1 MRKFS
6 AFGFFH
12 LSFSRTKVKL
22 RNNFCEKD
30 FLMLLYNKTFY
41 DLHNFFTLRGK
52 RIHFERLGVASKPSP
67 GYDTL
72 ANLMA
77 KNGHQHITYLKV

>member
-1 MRKFS
+1 
-6 AFGFFH
+6 
-12 LSFSRTKVKL
+12 VKS
-22 RNNFCEKD
+22 NDEKY
-30 FLMLLYNKTFY
+30 FLMLFILVKIF
-41 DLHNFFTLRGK
+41 LEIQRSFFRGK
-52 RIHFERLGVASKPSP
+52 RIHFEQLGVASKPSP

>member
-1 MRKFS
+1 
-6 AFGFFH
+6 
-12 LSFSRTKVKL
+12 
-22 RNNFCEKD
+22 
-30 FLMLLYNKTFY
+30 MLLDVLIRLFLQKNLKIFVKKILCYLFSKTFY
-41 DLHNFFTLRGK
+41 DLHNFFIFRGK
-52 RIHFERLGVASKPSP
+52 RIHFEQLGVASKPLP